1 MTQLI
6 NMAPPSGLDE
16 FLKLHGWEGAVV
28 SPVAGDASFR
38 RYFRVASATRG
49 KAILMDAPP
58 PHEDPRPFLHIAQYL
73 NGHQFR
79 APEIFATDLTSGLLL
94 IEDFGD
100 RRMREHLDEH
110 PHDEAA
116 VYRAAID
123 AIVRLAQTP
132 AVQAQAYDM
141 ATYMREVQLLSEW
154 YMPAMGLSFD
164 VHEFDRIW
172 TEALA
177 PLADYQK
184 VTVLRD
190 YHAENI
196 MLLDDGQ
203 QGIIDFQD
211 ALVGHPAYDLVSLL
225 QDARRDV
232 SPALEAEMLAYYHAA
247 AKPGADFDAHYALLG
262 AQRNTKIIGIFTRL
276 WKRDGKERYL
286 SFLPRMWGLLERD
299 LAHPG
304 LAPIKHWFDTNIPLE
319 VRHKMPAELNI
330 DG

>member
-1 MTQLI
+1 MTPVI
-6 NMAPPSGLDE
+6 DMIPPAGLND
-16 FLKLHGWEGAVV
+16 FLESHGWAAARVA
-28 SPVAGDASFR
+28 PVAGDASFR
-38 RYFRVASATRG
+38 RYFRIASATRG

-58 PHEDPRPFLHIAQYL
+58 PHEDPRPFIHIAQYL
-73 NGHQFR
+73 NGYQFR
-79 APEIFATDLTSGLLL
+79 APEIFATDLTHGFVLL
-94 IEDFGD
+94 EDFGD
-100 RRMREHLDEH
+100 RRMREHLDAH
-110 PHDEAA
+110 PEDEVA

-123 AIVRLAQTP
+123 AIVRLSATPPAQTQP
-132 AVQAQAYDM
+132 YDM
-141 ATYMREVQLLSEW
+141 ATYMHEVQLLSEW
-154 YMPAMGLSFD
+154 YMPAMGLDFD
-164 VHEFDRIW
+164 SGEFDRMW
-172 TEALA
+172 AQALA
-177 PLADYQK
+177 PLSDYQK

-203 QGIIDFQD
+203 QGMIDFQD

-232 SPALEAEMLAYYHAA
+232 SPALEAEMRAYYHETAQ
-247 AKPGADFDAHYALLG
+247 PDADFDAHYALLG

-299 LAHPG
+299 LAHPD
-304 LAPIKHWFDTNIPLE
+304 LALVKHWFDTHIPVE
-319 VRHKMPAELNI
+319 MRNAMPTELHI

>member
-1 MTQLI
+1 
-6 NMAPPSGLDE
+6 MAPPAGLDE
-16 FLKLHGWEGAVV
+16 FLRLHGWEGAIVA
-28 SPVAGDASFR
+28 PVAGDASFR
-38 RYFRVASATRG
+38 RYFRVESATRG

-58 PHEDPRPFLHIAQYL
+58 PHEDPRPFIHIAQYL

-79 APEIFATDLTSGLLL
+79 APEIFATDLTRGLLL

-100 RRMREHLDEH
+100 RRMREHLDEN
-110 PHDEAA
+110 PEDEAA

-132 AVQAQAYDM
+132 AVQAQPYDM

-154 YMPAMGLSFD
+154 YMPAMGISFD
-164 VHEFDRIW
+164 ASAFDQLW
-172 TEALA
+172 TDALA

-232 SPALEAEMLAYYHAA
+232 SPALEAEMLAYYHAV

-286 SFLPRMWGLLERD
+286 SFLPRMWALLERD
-299 LAHPG
+299 LAHPD
-304 LAPIKHWFDTNIPLE
+304 LAPVKLWFDTFIPSD
-319 VRHKMPAELNI
+319 VRHKLPTELNI

>member
-1 MTQLI
+1 MTQLG
-6 NMAPPSGLDE
+6 NMAPPAGLDE
-16 FLKLHGWEGAVV
+16 FLQLHGWEGAQVA
-28 SPVAGDASFR
+28 PVAGDASFR
-38 RYFRVASATRG
+38 RYFRVESATRG

-79 APEIFATDLTSGLLL
+79 APEIFATDLTRGLLL

-110 PHDEAA
+110 PEDEAA

-123 AIVRLAQTP
+123 AILRLAQTP
-132 AVQAQAYDM
+132 AVQAQAYDI

-164 VHEFDRIW
+164 VQEFDQIW

-177 PLADYQK
+177 PLAEYQK

-232 SPALEAEMLAYYHAA
+232 SPTLEAEMLAYYHAA
-247 AKPGADFDAHYALLG
+247 AKPGVDFDAHYALLG

-299 LAHPG
+299 LAHPD
-304 LAPIKHWFDTNIPLE
+304 LAPVKHWFDTFIPLD
-319 VRHKMPAELNI
+319 VRHKMPAVSNI
-330 DG
+330 NG